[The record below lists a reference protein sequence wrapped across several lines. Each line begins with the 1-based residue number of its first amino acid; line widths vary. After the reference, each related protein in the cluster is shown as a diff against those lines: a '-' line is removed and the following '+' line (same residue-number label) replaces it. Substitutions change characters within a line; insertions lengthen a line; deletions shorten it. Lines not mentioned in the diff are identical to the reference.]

1 MFGLTQIEISDSV
14 VFYFLN
20 IEDYTP
26 EFIQFLDSEICKICE
41 GDENE
46 FSNISSVKI
55 KMKNFICGKDE
66 RQKHGIVAEFICHL
80 FLRSL
85 DYKQLF
91 LFKNLE
97 ENSLKKGFDGL
108 YKKSGEMWLFESKSS
123 TTNNTSHEV
132 KIKEAYTDLKT
143 KIEGTNNHRSGYNP
157 WENAYNHAMHRGVCY
172 DKSILKTLNELS
184 DKYLQNKYSKIN
196 DYNIIPSSTIYL
208 DKNWCKIDSPSLC
221 KKLMETISNYDYKKL
236 NVMCVNKKDINCFIE
251 YING

>member
-123 TTNNTSHEV
+123 RTNNTSHEV
-132 KIKEAYTDLKT
+132 KIKEAYNDLKA
-143 KIEGTNNHRSGYNP
+143 KIEGTNNSRSGYNP
-157 WENAYNHAMHRGVCY
+157 WENACNHAMHRGVSY
-172 DKSILKTLNELS
+172 EESMQEIWRN
-184 DKYLQNKYSKIN
+184 
-196 DYNIIPSSTIYL
+196 
-208 DKNWCKIDSPSLC
+208 
-221 KKLMETISNYDYKKL
+221 
-236 NVMCVNKKDINCFIE
+236 FARAR
-251 YING
+251 